1 MLAAFIHELEPN
13 KMAILTELAD
23 ELEHRQ
29 SQELG
34 EETVK
39 NPSSLDWR
47 AANNL
52 LTNAEK

>member
-1 MLAAFIHELEPN
+1 
-13 KMAILTELAD
+13 MAILTELAD